1 MAVIF
6 GLAAALTYGAADFL
20 GGLATRR
27 TRVLTVVL
35 LSQIAGSLFLA
46 AAVPFFM
53 DVPATGR
60 ALLWGGISGIA
71 GAAGVAI
78 FYQGLAI
85 GRMGAVAP
93 ITGVGAA
100 TIPIL
105 FGLLTGERPGPLALG
120 GVVLALVSV
129 GLISAS
135 SEASESPASPHGT
148 RTRQSWM
155 ESGIAHALASGV
167 AFGLFFILLDN
178 AGDDTGMWPLLG
190 VRAGSMATIALALVL
205 SHGWDRPPRS
215 SAAIIVG
222 SGLLDVSANL
232 LYLLAAREGLLSI
245 AAVLTS
251 MYPASTLLLARVAL
265 KERFER
271 TQVFG
276 LAVAVGAVTAIAL
289 G

>member
-1 MAVIF
+1 MGVIF

-35 LSQIAGSLFLA
+35 LSQIAGSFFLA
-46 AAVPFFM
+46 LCVPFFM
-53 DVPATGR
+53 DVPVTGR

-71 GAAGVAI
+71 GATGVAV

-100 TIPIL
+100 TVPII
-105 FGLLTGERPGPLALG
+105 FGLLTGERPSPLALA
-120 GVVLALVSV
+120 GVILALVAV

-135 SEASESPASPHGT
+135 SETAESTPTPRPG
-148 RTRQSWM
+148 RVQGWV
-155 ESGIAHALASGV
+155 ESGVAHALVSGV
-167 AFGLFFILLDN
+167 AFGVFFILLDN

-190 VRAGSMATIALALVL
+190 VRAGSMLTIAMALVL
-205 SHGWDRPPRS
+205 TRSWDRPPRS
-215 SAAIIVG
+215 STAMIVG
-222 SGLLDVSANL
+222 SGLLDVSANV

-251 MYPASTLLLARVAL
+251 MYPASTLLLARLAL

-271 TQVFG
+271 IQVVG
-276 LAVAVGAVTAIAL
+276 LVVAAGAVTAIAV

>member
-35 LSQIAGSLFLA
+35 LSQMAGSFFLA
-46 AAVPFFM
+46 LCVPFFT

-60 ALLWGGISGIA
+60 ALMWGAISGVA
-71 GAAGVAI
+71 GATGVAI

-105 FGLLTGERPGPLALG
+105 FGLLTGERPSPLALT
-120 GVVLALVSV
+120 GVVLALVAV

-135 SEASESPASPHGT
+135 SEAAEPTPAPRPGML
-148 RTRQSWM
+148 QGWM
-155 ESGIAHALASGV
+155 DTGVAHALVSGV
-167 AFGLFFILLDN
+167 AFGVFFILLDN
-178 AGDDTGMWPLLG
+178 AGEGSGMWPLLG
-190 VRAGSMATIALALVL
+190 VRGGSMVTIALALL
-205 SHGWDRPPRS
+205 ATRAWDRPPRS

-232 LYLLAAREGLLSI
+232 LFLLAARKGLLSI

-251 MYPASTLLLARVAL
+251 MYPASTLLLARLTL
-265 KERFER
+265 KERFEKI
-271 TQVFG
+271 QVVG

>member
-35 LSQIAGSLFLA
+35 LSQIAGSFFLA
-46 AAVPFFM
+46 LCVPFFT

-60 ALLWGGISGIA
+60 ALMWGAISGVA
-71 GAAGVAI
+71 GATGVAI

-105 FGLLTGERPGPLALG
+105 FGLLTGERPGPLALT
-120 GVVLALVSV
+120 GVVLALVAV

-135 SEASESPASPHGT
+135 TEAAEPTTAPRPG
-148 RTRQSWM
+148 RLEGWM
-155 ESGIAHALASGV
+155 DTGVAHALASGV
-167 AFGLFFILLDN
+167 AFGVFFILLDN
-178 AGDDTGMWPLLG
+178 AGEDTGMWPLLG
-190 VRAGSMATIALALVL
+190 VRAGSMVTIAVALL
-205 SHGWDRPPRS
+205 LTRAWDRPPRS

-232 LYLLAAREGLLSI
+232 LFLLAAREGLLSI

-251 MYPASTLLLARVAL
+251 MYPASTLLLARLAL
-265 KERFER
+265 KERFEKI
-271 TQVFG
+271 QVVG
-276 LAVAVGAVTAIAL
+276 LAVAVAAVTAIAL

>member
-1 MAVIF
+1 MGVIF

-35 LSQIAGSLFLA
+35 LSQIAGSFFLA
-46 AAVPFFM
+46 LCVPFFTDTPM
-53 DVPATGR
+53 TGR
-60 ALLWGGISGIA
+60 ALLWGSIGGIA
-71 GAAGVAI
+71 GAIGVAV

-100 TIPIL
+100 TVPIL
-105 FGLLTGERPGPLALG
+105 FGLLTGERPGPLALT
-120 GVVLALVSV
+120 GVVLALVAV

-135 SEASESPASPHGT
+135 SETAESTPAAGPG
-148 RTRQSWM
+148 RVRGWM
-155 ESGIAHALASGV
+155 ESGVAHALVSGV
-167 AFGLFFILLDN
+167 AFGVFFILLDN

-190 VRAGSMATIALALVL
+190 VRAGSMLTIASALVL
-205 SHGWDRPPRS
+205 TRAWDRPPRS
-215 SAAIIVG
+215 SAPIIAG
-222 SGLLDVSANL
+222 CGLLDLSANV

-271 TQVFG
+271 IQVVG
-276 LAVAVGAVTAIAL
+276 LVVAVGAVTAIAL